1 MNRLK
6 EEKQIA
12 ILSMLVEGNSIRSI
26 ERMTGVH
33 RDTIMRLMVRVGER
47 CQAFMDAT
55 MKNLGCTRLELDEI
69 WTFCGKKQLRLS
81 EREKRCD
88 LLGDQYVFYGIDPV
102 TKLIPTWTI
111 GKRDN
116 DNTVRFVK
124 QLKGSL
130 NGVRPQIST
139 DAFFAYVEAIEM
151 AFGSDVDYAS
161 IAKEYES
168 VPVGPGRYA
177 PPRVSGT
184 VKRVYQGK
192 PNSKY
197 ICTSYVERHNL
208 TIRTFMRR
216 FTRLSLGFSKKMANL
231 RAAVALHF
239 AYYNFCWIPRTTGVT
254 PAMQAGIT
262 NYPWTLGELLGRSG
276 GRELSIS

>member
-26 ERMTGVH
+26 ERVTGVH
-33 RDTIMRLMVRVGER
+33 RDTIMRLMVSVGER
-47 CQAFMDAT
+47 CQAFMEAK

-69 WTFCGKKQLRLS
+69 WTFCGKKQLRLT
-81 EREKRCD
+81 EKQKRCD
-88 LLGDQYVFYGIDPV
+88 LLGDQYVFYGIDPT
-102 TKLIPTWTI
+102 TKLIPTWVI
-111 GKRDN
+111 WKRDG
-116 DNTVRFVK
+116 DNTLRFVK
-124 QLKGSL
+124 QLKDSL

-139 DAFFAYVEAIEM
+139 DAFPAYVDAIEM

-161 IAKEYES
+161 VAKEYES

-184 VKRVYQGK
+184 VKKVYQGT
-192 PNSKY
+192 PDNRY

-216 FTRLSLGFSKKMANL
+216 FTRLSLGFSKKLDNL
-231 RAAVALHF
+231 KAAVALHF
-239 AYYNFCWIPRTTGVT
+239 AYYNFCWIPRTTRVT
-254 PAMQAGIT
+254 PAMEAGIT
-262 NYPWTLGELLGRSG
+262 DRPWTMGELVSTV
-276 GRELSIS
+276 